1 MANTTTTSKTNAN
14 SPRPPV
20 QPGTGRGSTIGARL
34 WGAAL
39 GLMLAAAGALICWYL
54 WLAYQNAKLTD
65 HWVRTPCEVIA
76 NHVDD
81 SQVNQHGMPKFKLLI
96 SYRYEFEGELR
107 VSNQVRR
114 RPLTSTS
121 PDKIDQWLEK
131 YPLGMKTTC
140 LVNPDDANEAIL
152 KPNSKAPLYTMW
164 FPGMFLIGGI
174 GIAVR
179 ALVGRSSGD

>member
-1 MANTTTTSKTNAN
+1 MSRAN
-14 SPRPPV
+14 SIA
-20 QPGTGRGSTIGARL
+20 SRL

-54 WLAYQNAKLTD
+54 WLAYQDAKLTD

-96 SYRYEFEGELR
+96 SYRYEFDGELR
-107 VSNQVRR
+107 VSDKVRR
-114 RPLTSTS
+114 SPLTSSS
-121 PDKIDQWLEK
+121 PEKIDKWLEK
-131 YPLGMKTTC
+131 YPIGLKTTC

-152 KPNSKAPLYTMW
+152 KPNSKAALYTMW
-164 FPGMFLIGGI
+164 FPAMFLIGGI
-174 GIAVR
+174 GIALRSVVGWR
-179 ALVGRSSGD
+179 AKA